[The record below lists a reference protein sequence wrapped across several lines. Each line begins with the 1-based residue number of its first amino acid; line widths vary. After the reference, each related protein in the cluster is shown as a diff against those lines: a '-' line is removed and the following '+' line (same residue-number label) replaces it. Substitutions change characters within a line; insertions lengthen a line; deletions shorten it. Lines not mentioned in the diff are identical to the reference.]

1 MSKSYSS
8 AIEEIKS
15 RCNIVDVISSVV
27 PLKRAGTNY
36 KGICPFHN
44 EKTPSFI
51 VSEQKQIFT
60 CFGCGATGDVIEF
73 TKRYYNISFQE
84 AVEKLAQQY
93 GIEISDLY
101 EQKGPDKEPLYAINR
116 LAAKFFYDEI
126 KKTGNAGYKYML
138 GRQFSA
144 ETITKFGIGWAD
156 SDWQSLTNF
165 LLKNG
170 VTEAQMIELS
180 LASKSDKGKVYD
192 RFRNRV
198 IFPIINTRGKVIGFG
213 GRIVGD
219 GDPKYLNSSESVIF
233 QKKYNLFGLNLSR
246 QEIQKEGYAIV
257 VEGYMD
263 VAALYQSGIKNVVAS
278 CGTALTEQQAK
289 LLKRYTEKVVLCYDA
304 DSAGVNAA
312 LRGIDILRSAGLEIK
327 VLHVDDGKDPDEFVK
342 KHGQDAF
349 RRLIKEKSVPDIDYK
364 ILLIKKKYDINDTV
378 QGVKFLKATAEVL
391 RKLSPVEADLYIKK
405 VSKEVG
411 ISEGALRREV
421 YNGVS
426 GSQIPINKSQEKTE
440 YAPEITQAQE
450 LLEKTLIRLI
460 LIKSEYFERLKEF
473 PDAFMSSQAVR
484 INDAFAS
491 IYNSDVDFDIEKV
504 KDLLSDNDVQYLNEI
519 IKEIR
524 IGDDAKVFKDCI
536 NKLEKHKKDKRRK
549 EILAILDLPES
560 NNPEISE
567 KLMKEFNS
575 LQGKQ
580 EKR

>member
-1 MSKSYSS
+1 MPKSYSS

-84 AVEKLAQQY
+84 AVEKLAGQY

-101 EQKGPDKEPLYAINR
+101 EKKGPDKEPFYAINK
-116 LAAKFFYDEI
+116 LAAKYFYDAI
-126 KKTGNAGYKYML
+126 KKPNNDGYKYML
-138 GRQFSA
+138 GRKFTPDTLS
-144 ETITKFGIGWAD
+144 KFGVGWAD
-156 SDWQSLTNF
+156 SDWQSLVNY
-165 LLKNG
+165 LKSQG
-170 VTEAQMIELS
+170 ITDEQMLEIS

-213 GRIVGD
+213 GRIVGE
-219 GDPKYLNSSESVIF
+219 GDPKYLNSTESLVF

-246 QEIQKEGYAIV
+246 QEIQREGYAIV

-263 VAALYQSGIKNVVAS
+263 VAALYQEGIKNVVAS

-289 LLKRYTEKVVLCYDA
+289 LLKRYTDKVILCYDA

-312 LRGIDILRSAGLEIK
+312 LRGIDILREAGLEVR

-342 KHGQDAF
+342 KHGPDAF
-349 RRLIKEKSVPDIDYK
+349 RSLAKEKAIPDIDYK
-364 ILLIKKKYDINDTV
+364 ILLIRKKYDINDTT
-378 QGVKFLKATAEVL
+378 QGVKFLKAVASVL

-405 VSKEVG
+405 IAKDVG
-411 ISEGALRREV
+411 ISEGALRREIE
-421 YNGVS
+421 GG
-426 GSQIPINKSQEKTE
+426 GSEIAVPQSAQNDQTEVIVNVTPSQL
-440 YAPEITQAQE
+440 
-450 LLEKTLIRLI
+450 LLEKTLIRLS
-460 LIKSEYFERLKEF
+460 LLKSEYFVKLKDYSDSFISNSGLRLF
-473 PDAFMSSQAVR
+473 DVLDSQYQ
-484 INDAFAS
+484 DGK
-491 IYNSDVDFDIEKV
+491 DFDIDVIKEQ
-504 KDLLSDNDVQYLNEI
+504 LNDKHLAFLNELL
-519 IKEIR
+519 KEIK
-524 IGDDAKVFKDCI
+524 IGADDFKAFQDCI
-536 NKLEKHKKDKRRK
+536 SKLERQKKEKRKK
-549 EILAILDLPES
+549 EILNILDMTDNET
-560 NNPEISE
+560 NPDVLN
-567 KLMKEFNS
+567 KLLEEYKS
-575 LQGKQ
+575 LQSK
-580 EKR
+580 